1 MTKKRFPLAALMFV
15 AALLFSQFLSAQANL
30 SFQGILKKANGL
42 AVDDGDYDLTFT
54 LYDVETGG
62 TVANEKH
69 KETISGVEVAGGI
82 YSVILGAQAGS
93 PLAAAFDVPYYLG
106 IRVGGPSATEMLPR
120 IRLTSA
126 PYALALRGS
135 SNVFPGSGTV
145 QADKIEVNGGV
156 LAEGG
161 APGLNGANNNGYAFK
176 DNNGDNDSGLF
187 STGDGT
193 VSLYANNSERI
204 LVSNTAGD
212 NRTYLKSNVTVDNSL
227 TISDQLIVTSQITAN
242 SNLNFASNDGL
253 QYNGVSDWRLVD
265 MDIFSSGNAQGWGS
279 TTGLNNSTDAP
290 TAPVVENFGNEFNGY
305 ALRPSNESD
314 VLKKEFTLN
323 RAAIGNY
330 SQIRIKFKY
339 YFLDSWDSDGGGE
352 GPDIAI
358 GCVSTTKDG
367 ATMAIAW
374 SQIMRVYD
382 NGVEALDFYDS
393 ASNFSDATTVGEMV
407 VSTRNNSDSNFWVFF
422 GAKMVGNDDETYAI
436 GDIEVWVR

>member
-1 MTKKRFPLAALMFV
+1 MTKQLCTLFLVLLAG
-15 AALLFSQFLSAQANL
+15 LFSASKTSAQSANL

-42 AVDDGDYDLTFT
+42 AVDDGPYDLTFT

-82 YSVILGAQAGS
+82 YSVILGAQVGS
-93 PLAAAFDVPYYLG
+93 PLAAAFDVPYFLG
-106 IRVGGPSATEMLPR
+106 IRVGGPSATEMVPR

-161 APGLNGANNNGYAFK
+161 APGSNGANNNGYAFK
-176 DNNGDNDSGLF
+176 DNSGDNDSGLF
-187 STGDGT
+187 STADGT

-212 NRTYLKSNVTVDNSL
+212 NRTYLRGNVTVDNSL
-227 TISDQLIVTSQITAN
+227 TVSDQLIVTNQITAN
-242 SNLNFASNDGL
+242 GNLNFASNDGL

-265 MDIFSSGNAQGWGS
+265 MDIFSSGNAQGWGA
-279 TTGLNNSTDAP
+279 TTGLNNSTDA

-323 RAAIGNY
+323 RAVIGNY

-339 YFLDSWDSDGGGE
+339 YFLDSWDAE
-352 GPDIAI
+352 GSEGTDIGI

-374 SQIMRVYD
+374 AQVMRTYD
-382 NGVEALDFYDS
+382 NGVEALDFYDGS
-393 ASNFSDATTVGEMV
+393 SNFADASTVGEMV
-407 VSTRNNSDSNFWVFF
+407 VTTRNNSDSNFWVFF

-436 GDIEVWVR
+436 SDIEVWVR